1 MDSTKNTK
9 EKVNEVY
16 YYITEEEFM
25 RSVMKIA
32 SDCGW
37 RVYHTRDSRRS
48 QAGFPDLTLVR
59 TGQII
64 FAELKSQKGRIKKE
78 QQAWLDDLRENGH
91 VDVYLWRPS
100 DLQDIIDRLVGKSGL
115 YHPFETIQE
124 LNEKLMGL
132 SENKNGKILASQ

>member
-1 MDSTKNTK
+1 MTTKN
-9 EKVNEVY
+9 KVNEVY
-16 YYITEEEFM
+16 YYISEEDFM

-32 SDCGW
+32 SECGW

-100 DLQDIIDRLVGKSGL
+100 DLQDIIDRLVGGSGL
-115 YHPFETIQE
+115 YHPFEAIRQV
-124 LNEKLMGL
+124 NEKLMGH
-132 SENKNGKILASQ
+132 SKE

>member
-1 MDSTKNTK
+1 MTVVTALSKT
-9 EKVNEVY
+9 KVNEVY
-16 YYITEEEFM
+16 YYISEEEFM

-32 SDCGW
+32 SECGW

-78 QQAWLDDLRENGH
+78 QQAWLDDLRKNGH

-100 DLQDIIDRLVGKSGL
+100 DLQDI
-115 YHPFETIQE
+115 T
-124 LNEKLMGL
+124 EKLMGHL
-132 SENKNGKILASQ
+132 KGDPLAR

>member
-1 MDSTKNTK
+1 MTTKN
-9 EKVNEVY
+9 KVNEVY
-16 YYITEEEFM
+16 YYISEEDFM

-32 SDCGW
+32 SECGW

-59 TGQII
+59 TGKII

-78 QQAWLDDLRENGH
+78 QQAWLDDLRKNGH

-100 DLQDIIDRLVGKSGL
+100 DLQDIIDRLVGGSGL
-115 YHPFETIQE
+115 YHPFEAIRQV
-124 LNEKLMGL
+124 NEKLMGH
-132 SENKNGKILASQ
+132 SKE

>member
-1 MDSTKNTK
+1 MAT
-9 EKVNEVY
+9 KVNEVY
-16 YYITEEEFM
+16 YYLSEEEFM

-32 SDCGW
+32 SECGW

-100 DLQDIIDRLVGKSGL
+100 DLQDIIDRLVGGSGL
-115 YHPFETIQE
+115 YHPFEAIRQV
-124 LNEKLMGL
+124 NDKLMGHL
-132 SENKNGKILASQ
+132 KGDPLAG